1 MTEKITIKDIPENEY
16 ILPGTRACSG
26 CALALAYRHAL
37 KALHLDG
44 DQVIATV
51 PASCSTVLHGMY
63 PVTSATFPMLNTAF
77 ESTGASASGI
87 KAALKALG
95 KEEIIV
101 LGWAGDGGTTDIGI
115 QALSGAAER
124 QTDFIYACYDNEAY
138 QNTGMQRSGS
148 TPYKG
153 YTTTTPAGK
162 KQHKKNMPAIMAA
175 HGIPYVATANPSYPF
190 DLFAKFKKA
199 KKFKG
204 ETRYIHI
211 IAPCPPG
218 WGFDTKDLIEIG
230 RLATE
235 TGIFTLYE
243 VENGEF
249 RLTGVS
255 KLIAEGK
262 KTRKPVVE
270 YIKAQRRFRLMTEDD
285 IKTLQK
291 MIDEEYQKYSEKLTT
306 KKI

>member
-1 MTEKITIKDIPENEY
+1 MTEKITIKDLPEKEY

-26 CALALAYRHAL
+26 CALALAYRFAL
-37 KALHLDG
+37 KALHSDG
-44 DQVIATV
+44 DEIIATV

-77 ESTGASASGI
+77 ETTGASASGI

-115 QALSGAAER
+115 QSLSGAAER

-162 KQHKKNMPAIMAA
+162 MQQKKNMPAIMAA
-175 HGIPYVATANPSYPF
+175 HGIPYVATANPSYPI

-199 KKFKG
+199 KEFKG
-204 ETRYIHI
+204 ATRYIHI
-211 IAPCPPG
+211 ISPCPPG
-218 WGFDTKDLIEIG
+218 WGFDTKDLIKIG

-235 TGIFTLYE
+235 TGMFTLYE
-243 VENGEF
+243 IIDGKF
-249 RLTGVS
+249 QLTGVS
-255 KLIAEGK
+255 KSIAEGK
-262 KTRKPVVE
+262 KKLTPVRE
-270 YIKAQRRFRLMTEDD
+270 YIRAQRRFRFMTDED
-285 IKTLQK
+285 IAALQRL
-291 MIDEEYQKYSEKLTT
+291 INEEYQKY
-306 KKI
+306 